1 MPEETMTTELPMLL
15 VWVIK
20 TVVIFGALISA
31 AGLTTLAERK
41 VSAWIQYRVGP
52 NRVGPFG
59 LLQPL
64 ADGVKFI
71 FKEELVPDGANR
83 LMFRLAPIITAA
95 PAMLC
100 IAVIPFAGEVVIGDY
115 NLGNLSITDL
125 SISVLYVGAL
135 TGLGIY
141 GIILGGWSSNSKYSL
156 MGALR
161 ASAQMVSYELTLLL
175 AILAVVLMSG
185 SLDLR
190 SIAETQAIASEGN
203 YAIWNMFLQPVAFVL
218 FIIAMF
224 AETNRHPFD
233 FAECEPELVG
243 GFHTEYS
250 SMKFA
255 LFFLGE
261 YCAIIVMCCL
271 VTTFFLGGYDVPFW
285 EGAPWFIQLASFV
298 AKATAFVFL
307 FIWVRWTLPRFRYD
321 QLMGLGWKVM
331 LPIALVNVTV
341 TGAVVSFGLS
351 PLLMPIFAIGALV
364 PAVMLFA
371 QVKPGEAS
379 VTGGAQPEKGALSE
393 KGAVS

>member
-1 MPEETMTTELPMLL
+1 MIEELLPAELPQLL

-20 TVVIFGALISA
+20 AVIIFGALISA
-31 AGLTTLAERK
+31 AGITTLAERK
-41 VSAWIQYRVGP
+41 VSAWIQYRHGP

-59 LLQPL
+59 ILQPL

-95 PAMLC
+95 PAMMA

-125 SISVLYVGAL
+125 SVSVLYVGAL

-141 GIILGGWSSNSKYSL
+141 GIILGGWSSNSKFSL

-175 AILAVVLMSG
+175 SILSVVLLAG

-190 SIAETQAIASEGN
+190 EIAESQGLSGEAGIGV
-203 YAIWNMFLQPVAFVL
+203 WNMFLQPVAFVL
-218 FIIAMF
+218 FIISMF

-285 EGAPWFIQLASFV
+285 EGAPWFVQLASFV
-298 AKATAFVFL
+298 LKAACFVFL

-331 LPIALVNVTV
+331 LPVALVNVTV
-341 TGAVVSFGLS
+341 TGAVVSFGWS
-351 PLLMPIFAIGALV
+351 PLLTPVLALAALV
-364 PAVMLFA
+364 PAAVLFA
-371 QVKPGEAS
+371 RIKPGEAS
-379 VTGGAQPEKGALSE
+379 LTGQ
-393 KGAVS
+393 AVSEEGASS